1 MLEGLNDILGD
12 APIPDMNAFP
22 SDKNDALAIK
32 KFAVI
37 GAGAW
42 GTALA
47 ITAARAGA
55 EVTLWA
61 RDPALSA
68 AINRDR
74 INAQLLPGYD
84 IPDAVSA
91 TSDMA
96 EAVAGADAILLV
108 VPSQAIRDI
117 GERVHAVA
125 APGVPVVLASKGVER
140 ESGKLMTTVVAEA
153 MPGRPIAVL
162 SGPSFASEV
171 AGGHPTA
178 VTIASADAAE
188 NPQDGLATRLS
199 LALATPS
206 FRPYISDDLIGV
218 EVGGAVKNVIAIACG
233 IASGSGFG
241 ANTWAALITRGLD
254 EMKTLAQAL
263 GGRRETVTGLSG
275 MGDLALTCSSEQS
288 RNMSFGKALGE
299 RQRQEDLLSNRRSVV
314 EGVVNAVS
322 VTDLARK
329 LGVEMPICEAV
340 RSIVADGVEISEAIG
355 RLMERPL
362 KAEPAAMNITIPHG
376 NEDDVE
382 DYVSE
387 MLP

>member
-1 MLEGLNDILGD
+1 MTD
-12 APIPDMNAFP
+12 ARPI
-22 SDKNDALAIK
+22 SR
-32 KFAVI
+32 FAVI

-55 EVTLWA
+55 NVMLWA
-61 RDPALSA
+61 RDPELSA

-74 INAQLLPGYD
+74 TNEQLLSGRD
-84 IPDAVSA
+84 IPDSVTA

-96 EAVAGADAILLV
+96 EATRDADAIILV

-117 GERVHAVA
+117 GAKIDAVA
-125 APGVPVVLASKGVER
+125 APNIPVVLASKGVER

-162 SGPSFASEV
+162 SGPSFAAEV
-171 AGGHPTA
+171 ADGHPTA

-188 NPQDGLATRLS
+188 DPHGSLAIQLS
-199 LALATPS
+199 LALATPT

-233 IASGSGFG
+233 IASGLGFG
-241 ANTWAALITRGLD
+241 SNTWAALITRGLD

-288 RNMSFGKALGE
+288 RNMSFGKALGQ
-299 RQRQEDLLSNRRSVV
+299 RQRQEDLLSNRRTVV

-329 LGVEMPICEAV
+329 LGIEMPICEAV

-355 RLMERPL
+355 SLMERPL
-362 KAEPAAMNITIPHG
+362 KAEPAALDVTIPHG
-376 NEDDVE
+376 NEDEVE
-382 DYVSE
+382 EYVSE
-387 MLP
+387 IMP

>member
-199 LALATPS
+199 LALAAPS

>member
-1 MLEGLNDILGD
+1 MTD
-12 APIPDMNAFP
+12 ARPITR
-22 SDKNDALAIK
+22 
-32 KFAVI
+32 FAVI

-47 ITAARAGA
+47 ITAARAGSD
-55 EVTLWA
+55 VMLWA
-61 RDPALSA
+61 RDPELSA

-74 INAQLLPGYD
+74 TNEQLLPGRD
-84 IPDAVSA
+84 IPDGVSA

-96 EAVAGADAILLV
+96 EATRGAHAILLV

-117 GERVHAVA
+117 GARIHAVA
-125 APGVPVVLASKGVER
+125 APDIPVVLASKGVER

-162 SGPSFASEV
+162 SGPSFAAEV
-171 AGGHPTA
+171 ADGHPTA
-178 VTIASADAAE
+178 VTIASADAADD
-188 NPQDGLATRLS
+188 PHGSLAARLS
-199 LALATPS
+199 LSLATPT
-206 FRPYISDDLIGV
+206 FRPYISDDVIGV

-233 IASGSGFG
+233 IASGLDFG
-241 ANTWAALITRGLD
+241 SNTWAALITRGLD

-288 RNMSFGKALGE
+288 RNMSFGKALGQQ
-299 RQRQEDLLSNRRSVV
+299 QRQEDLLSNRRSVV

-329 LGVEMPICEAV
+329 LGIEMPICEAV

-355 RLMERPL
+355 SLMERPL
-362 KAEPAAMNITIPHG
+362 KGEPAALDVTIPHG
-376 NEDDVE
+376 NEDEVE
-382 DYVSE
+382 EYVSE
-387 MLP
+387 IMP

>member
-1 MLEGLNDILGD
+1 
-12 APIPDMNAFP
+12 MNALP
-22 SDKNDALAIK
+22 PDRKSPRPIHNLAI
-32 KFAVI
+32 I

-55 EVTLWA
+55 TVRLWA
-61 RDPALSA
+61 RDPALSE

-74 INAQLLPGYD
+74 TNAQLLAGRD
-84 IPDAVSA
+84 IPDGVSA

-96 EAVAGADAILLV
+96 AAVDGADAILLV

-125 APGVPVVLASKGVER
+125 AEGAPVVLASKGVER
-140 ESGKLMTTVVAEA
+140 DSGKLMTTVVEEA
-153 MPGRPIAVL
+153 MPGRAIGVL

-171 AGGHPTA
+171 ADGHPTA

-188 NPQDGLATRLS
+188 DPHGSLALRLS
-199 LALATPS
+199 LALATPT

-241 ANTWAALITRGLD
+241 TNTWAALITRGLD
-254 EMKTLAQAL
+254 EIKELAEAL

-288 RNMSFGKALGE
+288 RNMSFGKALG
-299 RQRQEDLLSNRRSVV
+299 QQQKQEDLLSNRRSVV
-314 EGVVNAVS
+314 EGVVNAVA
-322 VTDLARK
+322 VTDLARQ
-329 LGVEMPICEAV
+329 LNVEMPICEAV
-340 RSIVADGVEISEAIG
+340 RAIVADGVEISEAIG

-362 KAEPAAMNITIPHG
+362 KAEPKKMDVVIPHPG
-376 NEDDVE
+376 EDDVE
-382 DYVSE
+382 HYVSE
-387 MLP
+387 ILP

>member
-1 MLEGLNDILGD
+1 MTD
-12 APIPDMNAFP
+12 ARPIN
-22 SDKNDALAIK
+22 
-32 KFAVI
+32 KFAII

-47 ITAARAGA
+47 ITAARAGSN
-55 EVTLWA
+55 VSLWA
-61 RDPALSA
+61 RDPDLSA

-74 INAQLLPGYD
+74 TNEQLLPGRV
-84 IPDAVSA
+84 IPDEVIA

-96 EAVAGADAILLV
+96 EAVRDVDAILLV

-125 APGVPVVLASKGVER
+125 TPHVPVVLASKGVER
-140 ESGKLMTTVVAEA
+140 DTGKLMTTVVAEA

-162 SGPSFASEV
+162 SGPSFAAEV
-171 AGGHPTA
+171 ADGHPTA
-178 VTIASADAAE
+178 VTIASADAA
-188 NPQDGLATRLS
+188 QDPHGSLATRLS

-233 IASGSGFG
+233 IASGLGFG
-241 ANTWAALITRGLD
+241 SNTWAALITRGLD

-288 RNMSFGKALGE
+288 RNMSFGKALGQ
-299 RQRQEDLLSNRRSVV
+299 RQRQEDLLSNRRTVV

-329 LGVEMPICEAV
+329 LGIEMPICEAV
-340 RSIVADGVEISEAIG
+340 RSIVADGVEISDAIG
-355 RLMERPL
+355 SLMERPL
-362 KAEPAAMNITIPHG
+362 RGEPAALDFSIPHG
-376 NEDDVE
+376 NEDEVE
-382 DYVSE
+382 EYVSE
-387 MLP
+387 IMP

>member
-1 MLEGLNDILGD
+1 MNDVRT
-12 APIPDMNAFP
+12 
-22 SDKNDALAIK
+22 IK

-47 ITAARAGA
+47 ITAARAGST
-55 EVTLWA
+55 VTLWA

-74 INAQLLPGYD
+74 TNAQLLAGRD
-84 IPDAVSA
+84 IPDEVSA

-125 APGVPVVLASKGVER
+125 AEGVPVVLASKGVER
-140 ESGKLMTTVVAEA
+140 ETGKLMTTVVAEV

-171 AGGHPTA
+171 ADGHPTA
-178 VTIASADAAE
+178 VTIASADAAKD
-188 NPQDGLATRLS
+188 PRGSLAIRLS

-206 FRPYISDDLIGV
+206 FRPYVSDDLVGV

-233 IASGSGFG
+233 IASGLGFG

-254 EMKTLAQAL
+254 EMKSLAQAL

-288 RNMSFGKALGE
+288 RNMSFGKALG
-299 RQRQEDLLSNRRSVV
+299 QNKKQEDLLSNRRSVV

-322 VTDLARK
+322 VTDLARQ

-362 KAEPAAMNITIPHG
+362 KGEPAAMTLRISHG

-387 MLP
+387 IMP

>member
-1 MLEGLNDILGD
+1 
-12 APIPDMNAFP
+12 MNASP
-22 SDKNDALAIK
+22 SDQSDPRAIE

-55 EVTLWA
+55 EVKLWA

-74 INAQLLPGYD
+74 TNAQLLAGYD

-96 EAVAGADAILLV
+96 EAVASVDAILLV

-188 NPQDGLATRLS
+188 NPHGALATRLS

-299 RQRQEDLLSNRRSVV
+299 RQRQEDLLSNRRTVV

-362 KAEPAAMNITIPHG
+362 KAEPAALNIRIPHG

>member
-1 MLEGLNDILGD
+1 MFIRVSETSGD
-12 APIPDMNAFP
+12 APIPDMNALP
-22 SDKNDALAIK
+22 PDRSTARPIRN
-32 KFAVI
+32 FAVI

-42 GTALA
+42 GTALS

-55 EVTLWA
+55 TVKLWA
-61 RDPALSA
+61 RDPKLSA
-68 AINRDR
+68 AINRER
-74 INAQLLPGYD
+74 TNAQLLAGRD
-84 IPDAVSA
+84 IPDGVTA

-96 EAVAGADAILLV
+96 EAVDGADAILLV

-117 GERVHAVA
+117 GARIHAVA
-125 APGVPVVLASKGVER
+125 AEGIPVVLASKGVER
-140 ESGKLMTTVVAEA
+140 ESGKLMTAVVEEA

-171 AGGHPTA
+171 ADGHPTA
-178 VTIASADAAE
+178 VTIASADAATD
-188 NPQDGLATRLS
+188 PKGSLATRLS

-206 FRPYISDDLIGV
+206 FRPYISDDLVGV

-233 IASGSGFG
+233 IASGLGFG
-241 ANTWAALITRGLD
+241 TNTWAALITRGLD
-254 EMKTLAQAL
+254 EIKSLAQAL

-288 RNMSFGKALGE
+288 RNMSFGKALGQ
-299 RQRQEDLLSNRRSVV
+299 RQKQEDLLSNRRSVV
-314 EGVVNAVS
+314 EGVVNAVA
-322 VTDLARK
+322 VTDLARQ

-340 RSIVADGVEISEAIG
+340 RAIVADGVEISDAIG
-355 RLMERPL
+355 MLMERPL
-362 KAEPAAMNITIPHG
+362 KAEPAALDLELPHG

-387 MLP
+387 ILP